1 MKLVFRLIVHKIFQ
15 EILFKNHITRE
26 FFTGTQWKCLK
37 KEIIFELLL
46 MILTKILDLI
56 SLLRTLLF
64 TIIDLLT
71 QILFQVEFVINW
83 ENWKLPIKQS
93 RWPNFIFFNQ
103 MSQIH
108 IIFNCWTPA
117 TYPSKVIPCS
127 KRQYGHT
134 DTLSLK
140 SKKAMLIYIS
150 CLVLLPIT

>member
-1 MKLVFRLIVHKIFQ
+1 MNFV
-15 EILFKNHITRE
+15 IL
-26 FFTGTQWKCLK
+26 
-37 KEIIFELLL
+37 
-46 MILTKILDLI
+46 
-56 SLLRTLLF
+56 
-64 TIIDLLT
+64 
-71 QILFQVEFVINW
+71 LFQVEFVINW

-150 CLVLLPIT
+150 CLVMLPIVDNHDLYYEWIYNDNIDCYENWEVIEIQNSWFINLDETKIDWNYNMEIL